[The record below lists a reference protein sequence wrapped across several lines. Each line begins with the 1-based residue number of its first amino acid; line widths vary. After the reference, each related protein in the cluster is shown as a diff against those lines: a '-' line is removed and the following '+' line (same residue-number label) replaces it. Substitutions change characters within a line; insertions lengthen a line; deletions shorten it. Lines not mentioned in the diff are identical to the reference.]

1 MSVLLENGD
10 VVHFDRGVRLS
21 SRSDLYDTG
30 ASVQLI
36 QISHPVHLVG
46 MVKLQLLI
54 LAILE
59 YISRSSSL
67 H

>member
-36 QISHPVHLVG
+36 QISHLVHLVG
-46 MVKLQLLI
+46 HGATVP
-54 LAILE
+54 ART
-59 YISRSSSL
+59 YRF
-67 H
+67 